1 MKELNIIQTTLSAP
15 KEREVKNAQ
24 NKVIYTYRNCEDI
37 LEALKEPLKET
48 KCTITITDEVVMV
61 GNRIYIKA
69 TATITNEAGESVSA
83 SAFAREPESLGNMT
97 QPQVTGSTSSYAR
110 KYALN
115 GLLAIDDNNDADA
128 VAAQPQPTQPT
139 QQAQPTASEDLSIN
153 EEIEFFVK
161 PAVAQ
166 IDDINELTKLFNSY
180 PEEMRKILDF
190 KSVFTS
196 RRKQI
201 EAANKK

>member
-69 TATITNEAGESVSA
+69 TATITNEAGDSVSA

-115 GLLAIDDNNDADA
+115 GLLAIDDNDDADA
-128 VAAQPQPTQPT
+128 VAAQPQPAEKQQVTPAPGIVMVASRMDSVDLQLVKDAVVQCSSKEELMKLFTQYPKEY
-139 QQAQPTASEDLSIN
+139 QAQVEFKNIFTA
-153 EEIEFFVK
+153 
-161 PAVAQ
+161 
-166 IDDINELTKLFNSY
+166 
-180 PEEMRKILDF
+180 
-190 KSVFTS
+190 
-196 RRKQI
+196 RRKQL
-201 EAANKK
+201 E

>member
-15 KEREVKNAQ
+15 KGREVKNT
-24 NKVIYTYRNCEDI
+24 NGKVMYTYRNCEDI

-69 TATITNEAGESVSA
+69 TATITNEAGDSVSA

-128 VAAQPQPTQPT
+128 VAEQPQPTQQT
-139 QQAQPTASEDLSIN
+139 QPTASEDLSIN
-153 EEIEFFVK
+153 EEIKFFVK

-190 KSVFTS
+190 KSVFTA

>member
-1 MKELNIIQTTLSAP
+1 MKELNIIQTTLKAT
-15 KEREVKNAQ
+15 KNREVKNAQ

-69 TATITNEAGESVSA
+69 TATITNEAGDSVSA

-97 QPQVTGSTSSYAR
+97 QPQVTGSASSYAR

-115 GLLAIDDNNDADA
+115 GLLAIDDNDDADA
-128 VAAQPQPTQPT
+128 VAAQPQPTEKQT
-139 QQAQPTASEDLSIN
+139 QQDLDAKMEIEQVVKPMLVQANSIEDLKMIYESFPQYHGKP
-153 EEIEFFVK
+153 EFVNIFT
-161 PAVAQ
+161 A
-166 IDDINELTKLFNSY
+166 
-180 PEEMRKILDF
+180 RK
-190 KSVFTS
+190 
-196 RRKQI
+196 KQLI
-201 EAANKK
+201 

>member
-24 NKVIYTYRNCEDI
+24 NKVMYTYRNCEDI

-115 GLLAIDDNNDADA
+115 GLLAIDDNDDADA
-128 VAAQPQPTQPT
+128 QAAMAQPAAK
-139 QQAQPTASEDLSIN
+139 QQGTTASEELSIN

-190 KSVFTS
+190 KNVFTA